1 MLTGIYD
8 LQKPSGTIFQ
18 LYPEKFFNKNK
29 TMKKI
34 ILPLTLAVLFLTIT
48 ILSFAQVKY
57 RFAAGG
63 NISALKGDA
72 VKSLNNVF
80 DLTKGVADQQSNFGF
95 TVRASAELPV
105 NEMFSIEP
113 GLSFSQKGYVLKG
126 DFTSG
131 FLKLLNTKANLDV
144 NSNYIG
150 LDALVKINPAAG
162 FSIKFGPQINYL
174 VTSNVKIT
182 SSVFGFSLLNESID
196 LTGEMKRVDAGLTGG
211 LEYEFGN
218 GITVSGYYT
227 HGLSAVDKNSN
238 FKAYNRSAGFT
249 LGYKF

>member
-1 MLTGIYD
+1 MICKNFLAQSFNYT
-8 LQKPSGTIFQ
+8 LKH
-18 LYPEKFFNKNK
+18 FFTKNK

-34 ILPLTLAVLFLTIT
+34 TLPLTLAVLFLTIT

-57 RFAAGG
+57 GLAAGG
-63 NISALKGDA
+63 NISTLKGDA

-80 DLTKGVADQQSNFGF
+80 DLTKGVADQQSNPGF
-95 TVRASAELPV
+95 TARASAELPV
-105 NEMFSIEP
+105 SEIFSIEP

-126 DFTSG
+126 NFTSG

-150 LDALVKINPAAG
+150 LDALAKIKPVAG
-162 FSIKFGPQINYL
+162 FSIKFGPQVNYL
-174 VTSNVKIT
+174 VNSNVDIST
-182 SSVFGFSLLNESID
+182 SVFGFSLHNESID
-196 LTGEMKRVDAGLTGG
+196 LTGDMKKIDAGLSGG

-227 HGLSAVDKNSN
+227 HGLSPVDKNSN
-238 FKAYNRSAGFT
+238 FKAYNRSAGIT